1 MNDRKE
7 KTMKKYLL
15 PKDGEFYKANLH
27 CHSTISDGDLTVEE
41 LKKAYME
48 RGYSVVAFTDHDIC
62 VPHRNLTDDKFVA
75 ITSYE
80 ADISNWIVDD
90 SNFVRCYHFN
100 CYATTDDDGYTTI
113 EKPGYQDINAINEY
127 IRRLNEAGFIVCY
140 NHPNWSLQT
149 LEDYGGL
156 KGLFAMEI
164 FNYSAMLDGIDAD
177 QEIPYDTL
185 LRRGNRL
192 FCVATDDNH
201 DRQPFGHPLNDSFGG
216 FTMIKA
222 GSLSY
227 GSVIDALKRGS
238 FYASMGPE
246 IYSLY
251 VEDGK
256 LNIECSGVR
265 SIHMTTCGRRT
276 EVARVSDGETL
287 RGASF
292 NIDQRDVYV
301 RVQITDNS
309 GRRANT
315 NAYFLD
321 EII

>member
-1 MNDRKE
+1 MR
-7 KTMKKYLL
+7 KYLL
-15 PKDGEFYKANLH
+15 PEGGTFFKANLH

-41 LKKAYME
+41 LKKAYKE
-48 RGYSVVAFTDHDIC
+48 HGYSVVAFTDHDIC
-62 VPHRNLTDDKFVA
+62 VPHHDLTDDDFVA
-75 ITSYE
+75 LTAYE
-80 ADISNWIVDD
+80 ADISNWIVSD
-90 SNFVRCYHFN
+90 SHFVRCYHFN
-100 CYATTDDDGYTTI
+100 CYATTDGDGYTAL
-113 EKPGYQDINAINEY
+113 ERPKYQDIDAVNAY
-127 IRRLNEAGFIVCY
+127 IARLNEAGYLVCY

-164 FNYSAMLDGIDAD
+164 FNYSAMLDGIDGN

-185 LRRGNRL
+185 LRRGNRM
-192 FCVATDDNH
+192 FCVAADDNH
-201 DRQPFGHPLNDSFGG
+201 DRKPFGHPLNDSFGG

-222 GSLSY
+222 DALSY
-227 GSVIDALKRGS
+227 GGIIDALKKGS

-246 IYSLY
+246 IYALY

-256 LNIECSGVR
+256 LCIECSGVR
-265 SIHMTTCGRRT
+265 SIHMTTGGRRT
-276 EVARVSDGETL
+276 EVARVHDGETIEK
-287 RGASF
+287 ACF
-292 NIDQRDVYV
+292 NINPNDVYI

-309 GRRANT
+309 GKRANT